1 MGQLQLTIT
10 LRKCYKP
17 YLFFIRYVKING
29 LAIIQDFAAHC
40 AMKNEEM
47 AQVRKFYSKSKLE
60 GKNPL

>member
-1 MGQLQLTIT
+1 MKMGQHQLTIT

-17 YLFFIRYVKING
+17 YLFLIRYVKING

-47 AQVRKFYSKSKLE
+47 AQV
-60 GKNPL
+60 